1 MSAKSK
7 NPPMYPN
14 RATFVL
20 AIVLASCVGF
30 GCTGSGVSLRP
41 DGSPGPQKCP
51 DKALEAM
58 KYLQLRPGDSS
69 TAEIDANQSGQSPIS
84 LNDGPV
90 ESYLTEDLGTF
101 PPVTRLYGQIWTS
114 GPNVVIRYYAA
125 RPPDGETV
133 PICAVARLGNGGLL
147 KKPGS
152 RPGNALLEFSR
163 TGIYIVDEF
172 R

>member
-1 MSAKSK
+1 
-7 NPPMYPN
+7 MYPIK
-14 RATFVL
+14 
-20 AIVLASCVGF
+20 AIFAPAIILTSCLGL

-58 KYLQLRPGDSS
+58 RYFQLRPGDSS
-69 TAEIDANQSGQSPIS
+69 TVEIDANQSGQSPIS

-90 ESYLTEDLGTF
+90 ESYLRDDLGPF
-101 PPVTRLYGQIWTS
+101 PPVTRLYGQVWTG

-125 RPPDGETV
+125 RPPDGDTI
-133 PICAVARLGNGGLL
+133 PICAVARLGGGGLL

-152 RPGNALLEFSR
+152 RSGNALLEFSR
-163 TGIYIVDEF
+163 AGVYIVDEF